1 MRPLITGIVRKY
13 KRAKFTRSKT
23 GCLTCRGKKIK
34 VRPSCHVCSYA
45 CPQGP
50 APWQC
55 DETKP
60 ECMRC
65 VHHQRKVCATLPD
78 IVHTSDVA
86 CSKCIWGE
94 GAPSIRKKRTSQ
106 QEPPFPVDSDSI
118 EESRTS
124 RAEAAT
130 PLTRSPS
137 PPKQEPDEMGIPPMV
152 SRRHRYA
159 TRP

>member
-1 MRPLITGIVRKY
+1 MRPPITGIVRKY
-13 KRAKFTRSKT
+13 KRANFTRSKT
-23 GCLTCRGKKIK
+23 GCLTCRGKKI
-34 VRPSCHVCSYA
+34 
-45 CPQGP
+45 
-50 APWQC
+50 
-55 DETKP
+55 
-60 ECMRC
+60 
-65 VHHQRKVCATLPD
+65 
-78 IVHTSDVA
+78 
-86 CSKCIWGE
+86 KCIWGE

-152 SRRHRYA
+152 SRRHSDSNREMPVNA
-159 TRP
+159 NAVRRPVAFDAEQFNGVIRPVHTTAPSTLGEEPSRVFFAHYPSS